1 MPFVCVLFV
10 GCVCTNVQC
19 VSKLLFPRII
29 ISRFRFFDLFCLVV
43 FFRLFLV
50 NLLLPTL
57 QTFSGLFRVRFFC
70 LFMFF
75 RVRFFCLFIA
85 FRFFCLFV
93 IFRLGFLCVFMIFYF
108 LFMLLFV
115 ALHLFLRFLVF
126 RLWNCRRFHLCF
138 PILLMALNGF
148 ARIYVCVS
156 LKIYVSTLFCL
167 CHCVSLSFLS
177 DKQRKERK
185 TKCNQSMKKKKK
197 KAKAELLFFVL
208 FEIFLEGHVSFPE
221 FPYFSSQRYKI
232 FVCCGY
238 GSPFGIPNHSQ

>member
-57 QTFSGLFRVRFFC
+57 QTFSGL
-70 LFMFF
+70 F

-197 KAKAELLFFVL
+197 SKSGAAVFCV
-208 FEIFLEGHVSFPE
+208 V
-221 FPYFSSQRYKI
+221 
-232 FVCCGY
+232 
-238 GSPFGIPNHSQ
+238 